1 MSLIIKG
8 AGSGSFE
15 TPPEGD
21 GLMVCV
27 DVTPLKKRETKYG
40 IKEEFRFAFELDT
53 ASFGTRGNGQPYCI
67 WSRGFTPV
75 LSLTPKKSN
84 LTKFLEDWLGR
95 KFTQEDLSK
104 GIDAESLIGRTAKVI
119 VQHEENGENVYAN
132 ILSIRPSAEVLEP
145 SGTFVRAK
153 DRPANGGTGAVSSPA
168 PSQSRGE
175 DAGTSSKSS
184 YKPAE
189 QPEGAGREDWQKC
202 KIHMGRNKGV
212 DLGDLDPE
220 GEDMRKLIDNWI
232 PWFNQNPKPSA
243 DDKRLFAALNAFQA
257 DYAAYKAQQES
268 AGTEEAQGDF

>member
-1 MSLIIKG
+1 
-8 AGSGSFE
+8 
-15 TPPEGD
+15 
-21 GLMVCV
+21 MVCV
-27 DVTPLKKRETKYG
+27 DVTPLKKRETKFG
-40 IKEEFRFAFELDT
+40 VKEEFRFAFELDP
-53 ASFGTRGNGQPYCI
+53 ASFGTRSNGSPYCI

-95 KFTQEDLSK
+95 KFTQDDLNR
-104 GIDAESLIGRTAKVI
+104 GLDAETLIGRTAKVI
-119 VQHEENGENVYAN
+119 VQHEESGENIYAN

-202 KIHMGRNKGV
+202 KIHIGRNKGV

-220 GEDMRKLIDNWI
+220 GEDIKKLIENWL
-232 PWFNQNPKPSA
+232 PKFKENPKPLA
-243 DDKRLFAALNAFQA
+243 DDKRLAAALEAFQA
-257 DYAAYKAQQES
+257 DYAAFKASLAEQPAED
-268 AGTEEAQGDF
+268 EGDY